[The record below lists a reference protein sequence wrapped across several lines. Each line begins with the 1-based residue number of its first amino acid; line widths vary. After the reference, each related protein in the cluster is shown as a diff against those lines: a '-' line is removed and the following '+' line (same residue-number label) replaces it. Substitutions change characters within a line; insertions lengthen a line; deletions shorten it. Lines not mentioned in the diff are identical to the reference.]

1 MRKIFVLVTLL
12 SMMFVTTNIS
22 LGCKE
27 TRASNGFD
35 IEYIGNIY
43 DPVEPYSLLT
53 VNGKLKIK
61 SGYHHNRL
69 RIFYELYSPLKYG
82 MSKRYASG
90 YASDAFTYPD
100 KNEISY
106 TFEIDDTRLNLAR
119 EGITVRLGL
128 YDLSSRSYLDYIDG
142 HLYTK
147 LNSEF
152 SIDDVPR
159 EYVIDRSLYLA
170 SGDISERYNFS
181 NYTHLLDIP
190 YYYRLDIS
198 SLSFTYKSY
207 KAFTYKDAYLS
218 FNDVNNLFP
227 YIESNNS
234 NKVISLKAK
243 DNNGTISFGCSSLYV
258 EKDTL
263 MMSSKPRAGYI
274 ESYYFYLPNN
284 KISKLQGLNLN
295 ISVNGMGINGMSY
308 IYPFQ
313 INFDSLLLGP
323 CNESMYCIVGG
334 VEA

>member
-1 MRKIFVLVTLL
+1 MRKLIALLSLL
-12 SMMFVTTNIS
+12 SMMLVTINIS

-27 TRASNGFD
+27 VKASNGFD
-35 IEYIGNIY
+35 IEYIGSIY
-43 DPVEPYSLLT
+43 DPVEPYSLLN
-53 VNGKLKIK
+53 VKGKLNIR
-61 SGYHHNRL
+61 SGYNHSRL
-69 RIFYELYSPLKYG
+69 RIFYELYSPLKFG

-90 YASDAFTYPD
+90 YASSQFAYPD
-100 KNEISY
+100 SREIAYS
-106 TFEIDDTRLNLAR
+106 FDIDDSRLNLAR

-128 YDLSSRSYLDYIDG
+128 YDLNTKSYIDYIDG

-147 LNSEF
+147 LNSEI

-159 EYVIDRSLYLA
+159 EYVLDRSLYLA

-198 SLSFTYKSY
+198 SLSFVYKSY
-207 KAFTYKDAYLS
+207 KAFTYKDAYLF
-218 FNDVNNLFP
+218 FNDSNNLFP

-234 NKVISLKAK
+234 NKIIPLKAK

-263 MMSSKPRAGYI
+263 TMSSKARTGYI
-274 ESYYFYLPNN
+274 ESNYFYLPKN
-284 KISKLQGLNLN
+284 KISKLQGLSLN
-295 ISVNGMGINGMSY
+295 INVNEMGINKISY
-308 IYPFQ
+308 TYSFE

-334 VEA
+334 VES